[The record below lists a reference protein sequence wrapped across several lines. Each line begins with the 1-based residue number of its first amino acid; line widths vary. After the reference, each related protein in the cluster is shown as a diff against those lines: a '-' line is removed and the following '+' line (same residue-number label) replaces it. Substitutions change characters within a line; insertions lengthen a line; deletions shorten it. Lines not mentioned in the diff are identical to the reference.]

1 MPQFLQVI
9 LICLLMMPLIL
20 GEELKDDS
28 KIDLEAIKKLL
39 LQLEQ
44 KQKEALE
51 GDFGSFVQDLSA
63 AVDSGESAV
72 KLYQS
77 CVRKVDFEGKALDS
91 NEWNEWKTN
100 NAEMLGD
107 KNFKKGLLFQ
117 LQFFQLWI
125 KAYQKTEITELED
138 SLVALCFEIE
148 NYKLLSASEKVEKK
162 EGKKSGDN
170 FKKAISTAL
179 SGSYFAKA
187 YRLELLL
194 KETKGWDIN
203 LSNSEQIL
211 EKLLMSHYRGLK
223 NARLF
228 NLWEKR
234 IEWFDLKTKY
244 DSMSNEQK
252 FTHENELLSLRWTQA
267 QDLKLFGFQ
276 NKAVNLMF
284 SIISKAPDHP
294 QFEGW
299 IKELRGVLGIKSE

>member
-1 MPQFLQVI
+1 MI
-9 LICLLMMPLIL
+9 SLIV

-28 KIDLEAIKKLL
+28 KIDLEAIKKVL

-51 GDFGSFVQDLSA
+51 GDFGLFVQDLSA
-63 AVDSGESAV
+63 AVGSEEEAV
-72 KLYQS
+72 KFYQS

-91 NEWNEWKTN
+91 VEWNEWKAK

-125 KAYQKTEITELED
+125 KAYQKTEITQLED

-162 EGKKSGDN
+162 EGKKSGDH

-211 EKLLMSHYRGLK
+211 EKLLMDHYRELK
-223 NARLF
+223 SARLF

-234 IEWFDLKTKY
+234 VEWFDLKTKY
-244 DSMSNEQK
+244 SSMSNEQK
-252 FTHENELLSLRWTQA
+252 FSHENELLSLQWKQA
-267 QDLKLFGFQ
+267 QDFKTFGLQ

-284 SIISKAPDHP
+284 GIISKAPDHP
-294 QFEGW
+294 QFEAW